1 MKKNS
6 LIDCLGYILLKAI
19 GPFCRGLPQAC
30 GLFLGR
36 RAGDLFYAFD
46 LRHRA
51 RVYANIKTALG
62 DKLLPKDL
70 RRITKKFYRAYGQ
83 NIIDIF
89 FLPKFSAEYMNKY
102 VTIEGREHILA
113 GLKKGKGVILLAVHE
128 GSWELTNLTCVH
140 LGFPFIF
147 FARSQDYPRI
157 NSILNAYR
165 RLHGCRIIERQNGA
179 RQLVEALK
187 DNQVIGMTAD
197 QGGKDGV
204 SVKFFGKEAA
214 MSGGAI
220 RMALKYDTAVIPAY
234 YARANGPYVKI
245 KFGPPL
251 SIKKTG
257 NPEDGLRNNLQEA
270 THIFEGYIAGCPE
283 EYLWLYKIWKYGRE
297 RNILILNDAKAGHL
311 RQAQA
316 VAAIAEGCLKE
327 KGITVNIDTVEV
339 EFKDN
344 FSRRAL
350 IFSSCLSGKY
360 HCQGCLWCLR
370 KFLKEHVYKA
380 LIHKKFDL
388 IISCGSSVAAV
399 NYVLSRENSAKSIVV
414 MRPSVL
420 STRRFGL
427 VIMPRHDN
435 APGRKNV
442 VAIDGALN
450 LIDKPYLA
458 GQVKGLVNAAG
469 GALTAGDLY
478 IGLLIGGDTKDFK
491 LDKDALSELIRQV
504 KAAAENSGAGILLTT
519 SRRTSPE
526 AERLLKEEFQGYPA
540 AKLLIIANEK
550 NIPEAV
556 GGILGLSKVVVVSAE
571 SISMISEAASAGGY
585 VIVFESSVGRR
596 HVNFLKEMRD
606 RKYIYLSKPSELALL
621 VKKLLEEQ
629 PKINILQN
637 NIALKAAFSGL
648 GL

>member
-6 LIDCLGYILLKAI
+6 LIDCLGYILLKAA
-19 GPFCRGLPQAC
+19 GPLIRVFPKTC

-36 RAGDLFYAFD
+36 RIGDLFYAFD
-46 LRHRA
+46 LRHRL

-89 FLPKFSAEYMNKY
+89 FLPAFNAEYINKY
-102 VTIEGREHILA
+102 LTIEGKEHVLE
-113 GLKKGKGVILLAVHE
+113 GLKKGRGIILLAVHE
-128 GSWELTNLTCVH
+128 GSWELTNLACVH

-147 FARSQDYPRI
+147 FARSQDYPRM
-157 NSILNAYR
+157 NSVLNAWR
-165 RLHGCRIIERQNGA
+165 RRHGCRIIERSGGA

-187 DNQVIGMTAD
+187 NNQAIGMTMD
-197 QGGKDGV
+197 QGGREGV
-204 SVKFFGKEAA
+204 LVKFFGKEASLS
-214 MSGGAI
+214 SGVI
-220 RMALKYDTAVIPAY
+220 KLALKYDTTVIPAY
-234 YARANGPYVKI
+234 YTRVKGPYAKI
-245 KFGPPL
+245 KFGPAL
-251 SIKKTG
+251 EIKKTG
-257 NPEDGLRNNLQEA
+257 NPENDLRDNLQKA
-270 THIFEGYIAGCPE
+270 AHIFEGYIAGCPE
-283 EYLWLYKIWKYGRE
+283 EYLWLYKIWKYGSE
-297 RNILILNDAKAGHL
+297 RNILILSDAKAGHL

-316 VAAIAEGCLKE
+316 TAAVAEGYLKE
-327 KGITVNIDTVEV
+327 KGITAKIDTVEA

-350 IFSSCLSGKY
+350 VFSSCLSG
-360 HCQGCLWCLR
+360 GGRLWCLR
-370 KFLKEHVYKA
+370 KFLKEHVYNA

-388 IISCGSSVAAV
+388 IISCGSSVAAI
-399 NYVLSRENSAKSIVV
+399 NYALSRENSAKSIAI
-414 MRPSVL
+414 MRPSIL
-420 STRRFGL
+420 SIRRFDL
-427 VIMPRHDN
+427 VVMPRHDH
-435 APGRKNV
+435 APRRKNV
-442 VAIDGALN
+442 VLIDGALN

-504 KAAAENSGAGILLTT
+504 KASAESLAAGILITT

-526 AERLLKEEFQGYPA
+526 AERLLKKEFQGHPE

-606 RKYIYLSKPSELALL
+606 RGYIYLAKPSGLTQL